1 MSVIANRVKVS
12 TTTTGTGTITLGAA
26 VTGFQSFA
34 DGGITNGQSVS
45 YAIEDG
51 DAWEI
56 GTGTY
61 TASGTTLTR
70 SVVESSNSDS
80 AINLSGS
87 AVVFVTA
94 IAGQLQTA
102 VGMNQGVATTDSPT
116 FAAVTVTGDISDG
129 TTAVDGTYVVEGT
142 AKTWA
147 RLNGTGT
154 AAILDSLN
162 MTSVTDHTTGQFT
175 FNYTSNFANTNYSI
189 ESGVGDVNGGTAT
202 VPQETYSAAVGSVRA
217 LYLNAAATAGVDSA
231 YSYFHAWGE
240 LA

>member
-1 MSVIANRVKVS
+1 MSVIANRVKVA
-12 TTTTGTGTITLGAA
+12 TATTGTGTITLGAA
-26 VTGFQSFA
+26 VSGFQSFA
-34 DGGITNGQSVS
+34 AGGITDGQTVS

-51 DAWEI
+51 AAWEI

-70 SVVESSNSDS
+70 TVAESSNADA
-80 AINLSGS
+80 AISLSGS

-94 IAGQLQTA
+94 IAGELQTA

-116 FAAVTVTGDISDG
+116 FAAVTVSGNVSDG
-129 TTAVDGTYVVEGT
+129 TTAVDSTYVVEGS
-142 AKTWA
+142 AKVWV

-162 MTSVTDHTTGQFT
+162 CSSVTDNAQGQFT
-175 FNYTSNFANTNYSI
+175 FNYTSSFANTNYTTGANLGNS
-189 ESGVGDVNGGTAT
+189 NGGTANF
-202 VPQETYSAAVGSVRA
+202 PQEGYTPAAGSLRGIYV
-217 LYLNAAATAGVDSA
+217 NATATAGVDSA
-231 YSYFHAWGE
+231 YSYYQAWGD

>member
-12 TTTTGTGTITLGAA
+12 TATTGTGTITLGAA

-116 FAAVTVTGDISDG
+116 FAAVTVTGDVSDG

-142 AKTWA
+142 AKAWV
-147 RLNGTGT
+147 RFNGVTST
-154 AAILDSLN
+154 RLDSLN
-162 MTSVTDHTTGQFT
+162 VSGHTDHATGQFT
-175 FNYTSNFANTNYSI
+175 FSYTSNFANTNYAI
-189 ESGVGDVNGGTAT
+189 AAGVGGVNGGTAT

-231 YSYFHAWGE
+231 YTYFHAWGE